1 MSNARYLTAK
11 EAAALLDVKEATL
24 YAYVSRGLIRSEA
37 ISDAPRQRLYLTED
51 VQKLAARKV
60 QRRDP
65 AKAARDA
72 LHWGTPMLESAL
84 TLITEHALYYR
95 GYDVAQLARER
106 TLEEVATLLW
116 TGGMD
121 QAERLFTTKPLL
133 PSHLQTIATLHL
145 PTMQRLQVAL
155 TLAATDDLSAY
166 DLRPDAVV
174 QTGAR
179 ILWLMAAVAA
189 QVDALD
195 TTLAGTLAQAWQ
207 SENTALLNAALILC
221 ADHELNA
228 SSFTARVVASAGAN
242 PYAVVLAGLAALG
255 GFKHGGQTERASAFL
270 REVGE
275 ASRVRLVIAERLRRG
290 ERLPG
295 FGHRLYPESDPRTVA
310 LLSLLADVY
319 PTSPALTLAQAVIH
333 EATAVTSGAPTIDF
347 ALAVLEQVLQLS
359 YGTGL
364 TLFAFGRTVGWL
376 GHALEQYQGQHLIR
390 PRARYIGVPP
400 RQKEQGERKK
410 SGMLDVATPLLEE
423 PIH

>member
-1 MSNARYLTAK
+1 MSNARYMTAK

-37 ISDAPRQRLYLTED
+37 ISDAPRQRLYLAED
-51 VQKLAARKV
+51 VQKLAERKV

-84 TLITEHALYYR
+84 TLITENALYYR

-106 TLEEVATLLW
+106 TFEEIATLLW

-121 QAERLFTTKPLL
+121 QAAQLFTVKPLL
-133 PSHLQTIATLHL
+133 LSHLQTMATLHL
-145 PTMQRLQVAL
+145 PIMQRLQVAL

-166 DLRPDAVV
+166 DLHPDAVV

-195 TTLAGTLAQAWQ
+195 TTIAGTLAQAWQ
-207 SENTALLNAALILC
+207 PESTPLLNAALILC

-228 SSFTARVVASAGAN
+228 SSFTARVVASAEAN
-242 PYAVVLAGLAALG
+242 PYAVVFAGLAALG

-275 ASRVRLVIAERLRRG
+275 PSRVRLVIAERLRRG

-295 FGHRLYPESDPRTVA
+295 FGHRLYPDSDPRAVA

-319 PTSPALTLAQAVIH
+319 PTSPALALAQAVIH

-359 YGTGL
+359 YGSGL
-364 TLFAFGRTVGWL
+364 TLFALGRTVGWL
-376 GHALEQYQGQHLIR
+376 GHALEQYQGQQLIR
-390 PRARYIGVPP
+390 PRARYIGVAP
-400 RQKEQGERKK
+400 RHKEQGEREK
-410 SGMLDVATPLLEE
+410 SGT
-423 PIH
+423 